1 MQKLIYRNPNG
12 EEIDFTSGDFGVT
25 KWSGFSKVDMDV
37 QSQQV
42 PFHDGSVFLDAL
54 LGERE
59 LSVTVAV
66 NDDNNLEKRY
76 RLKRVNL

>member
-1 MQKLIYRNPNG
+1 MQKLVFKNPNG

-25 KWSGFSKVDMDV
+25 RWEGFSHTDMDV

-54 LGERE
+54 LAERE
-59 LSVTVAV
+59 LSITVAV
-66 NDDNNLEKRY
+66 NDDGDLEKRY
-76 RLKRVNL
+76 RLKGN